1 MVRLLQRASRR
12 SAVEAG
18 FLLPLSLT
26 GSLVLLLSSL
36 SMQTAALHGRH
47 VLAADF
53 SRARSEDLLASSAQ
67 RVVTD
72 LQGPY
77 RCLLALPSSSWQPG
91 ALPADCP
98 AGLDPGQ
105 LQITELWGQQVL
117 LSSWQP
123 SASGGELRLQLA
135 ASGLQRRYALTLKPA
150 VSLQERGA

>member
-12 SAVEAG
+12 SAAEAG

-47 VLAADF
+47 VLAADL

-67 RVVTD
+67 RLVTD

-77 RCLLALPSSSWQPG
+77 RCLLPLPSSSWQPG

-98 AGLDPGQ
+98 AGLDPHQ
-105 LQITELWGQQVL
+105 LQATELWGHQVL

-123 SASGGELRLQLA
+123 SASGGELRLQLGT
-135 ASGLQRRYALTLKPA
+135 SGLQRRYALTLRPA

>member
-12 SAVEAG
+12 SAAEAG

-47 VLAADF
+47 VLAADL

-77 RCLLALPSSSWQPG
+77 RCLLALPSSSWQP
-91 ALPADCP
+91 
-98 AGLDPGQ
+98 
-105 LQITELWGQQVL
+105 T
-117 LSSWQP
+117 S
-123 SASGGELRLQLA
+123 SGGELRLQLA
-135 ASGLQRRYALTLKPA
+135 ASGLKRRYALTLKPA